1 MWKNNMFNFEYRRNL
16 ALFMCFVV
24 LVVWNV
30 KIGLDFLRTNFN
42 SFAVL
47 SFSVILLFLSA
58 LGKNIKSRKKAMKA
72 YRAHMTSIRKSQI
85 TSSVQPKSK
94 F

>member
-1 MWKNNMFNFEYRRNL
+1 
-16 ALFMCFVV
+16 MCFVV

-30 KIGLDFLRTNFN
+30 KIGLDFSRTNFN

-58 LGKNIKSRKKAMKA
+58 LGKNIISRKKAMKA
-72 YRAHMTSIRKSQI
+72 YRAHMASIRKSQI
-85 TSSVQPKSK
+85 ESSVQPEPG